1 MLNTDTRPGDK
12 LDIGPISD
20 AILEKYNRPGP
31 RYTSYPTAPV
41 WKDDF
46 GPSDLE
52 NAYRL
57 PDERATPLSL
67 YLHFPFCQNLCLFC
81 ACNVSIQKD
90 KSVAIPYLSA
100 LEREIDYVSGKVSPK
115 RSVSQFHWGG
125 GTPTYLSPGQ

>member
-1 MLNTDTRPGDK
+1 MDQTTKHANANGLGVRQ
-12 LDIGPISD
+12 ISD
-20 AILEKYNRPGP
+20 ELLEKYNRPGP

-52 NAYRL
+52 TAYRL
-57 PDERATPLSL
+57 ADERATPLSL
-67 YLHFPFCQNLCLFC
+67 YMHLPFCENLCLFC

-100 LEREIDYVSGKVSPK
+100 LEREIDHVSGKV
-115 RSVSQFHWGG
+115 
-125 GTPTYLSPGQ
+125 